1 MTLLSRPPLANAAI
15 FIAGARRDLAVH
27 AFEEANAHVMG
38 VQSQHVAD
46 RLERERPR
54 IVTCADP
61 PLGVA
66 EELAAVVVAR
76 AAVLV
81 EARCGVEQHGPEH
94 PTLAERGPE
103 PATGVELGREQHL
116 RKGLECLPGTDG
128 IVFELHG
135 HWEKHHLQWVVSR
148 SSKKISA

>member
-1 MTLLSRPPLANAAI
+1 
-15 FIAGARRDLAVH
+15 
-27 AFEEANAHVMG
+27 MG